1 MGWTG
6 KLFGGVLGTL
16 MGGPIGGALGV
27 ALGHQFDRGLGES
40 RTVPSGDVGRRFFE
54 STFSVMGCIAKSD
67 GRVSEAD
74 IEAARGIMRH
84 MRLSEGQVQ
93 EAIRHFTIGKE
104 AGFDLDRTLEELA
117 GAIGRRN
124 DLRRVFMEIQVQAA
138 LDSGLPAAARTTLW
152 RVAQGLGLSR
162 VDMAQ
167 IEALLRVRQ
176 SGARRQQAPRPVG
189 GRRELEEA
197 YRVLGVAPQAS
208 DAEVK
213 KAYRR
218 LMSAHHPDKLRAR
231 GMPESMLPVAEEKT
245 LEIRAA
251 WDKVKAARG
260 MR

>member
-6 KLFGGVLGTL
+6 KLFGGFLGTL
-16 MGGPIGGALGV
+16 MGGPVGAAIGV
-27 ALGHQFDRGLGES
+27 VLGHQFDRGLGEARS
-40 RTVPSGDVGRRFFE
+40 IPTGDVGRQFFE
-54 STFSVMGCIAKSD
+54 TTFSVMGCVAKSD

-74 IEAARGIMRH
+74 IEAARSIMRH
-84 MRLSEGQVQ
+84 MRLSESQVQ
-93 EAIRHFTIGKE
+93 EAIRHFTAGKQ
-104 AGFDLDRTLEELA
+104 ASFDLDRTLSELA

-176 SGARRQQAPRPVG
+176 TGARRQQAWRPG
-189 GRRELEEA
+189 GARRELDEA
-197 YRVLGVAPQAS
+197 YRILGVTSQTG

-218 LMSAHHPDKLRAR
+218 LMSEHHPDKLRAR

-251 WDKVKAARG
+251 WDKIKAARG
-260 MR
+260 LR

>member
-16 MGGPIGGALGV
+16 VGGPVGGALGV
-27 ALGHQFDRGLGES
+27 ALGHQFDRGLGETRS
-40 RTVPSGDVGRRFFE
+40 VPSGDVGRRFFE

-74 IEAARGIMRH
+74 IEAARRIMRH
-84 MRLSEGQVQ
+84 MRLSDAQVQ
-93 EAIRHFTIGKE
+93 DAIRHFTAGKE
-104 AGFDLDRTLEELA
+104 RGFDLERTVAELA
-117 GAIGRRN
+117 EALGRRN

-176 SGARRQQAPRPVG
+176 SGARQQRAPRPG
-189 GRRELEEA
+189 SGRRELEEA

-218 LMSAHHPDKLRAR
+218 LMSEHHPDKLRAR

-260 MR
+260 LR

>member
-6 KLFGGVLGTL
+6 KLFGGFLGTL
-16 MGGPIGGALGV
+16 MGGPVGAAIGV

-40 RTVPSGDVGRRFFE
+40 RAVPSGDVGVRFFE
-54 STFSVMGCIAKSD
+54 TTFSVMGCVAKSD

-74 IEAARGIMRH
+74 IEAARRIMQH
-84 MRLSEGQVQ
+84 MRLAEPQVQ
-93 EAIRHFTIGKE
+93 EAIRHFTTGKQAE
-104 AGFDLDRTLEELA
+104 FDLDRTVAELA
-117 GAIGRRN
+117 RSLGRRN

-138 LDSGLPAAARTTLW
+138 LDSGLPAAARSTLW
-152 RVAQGLGLSR
+152 RVASGLGLSR

-176 SGARRQQAPRPVG
+176 TGARHRPPPRPWAK
-189 GRRELEEA
+189 RRELEEA
-197 YRVLGVAPQAS
+197 YRVLGAGPESS
-208 DAEVK
+208 DAELK

-245 LEIRAA
+245 QEIRAA

-260 MR
+260 LR